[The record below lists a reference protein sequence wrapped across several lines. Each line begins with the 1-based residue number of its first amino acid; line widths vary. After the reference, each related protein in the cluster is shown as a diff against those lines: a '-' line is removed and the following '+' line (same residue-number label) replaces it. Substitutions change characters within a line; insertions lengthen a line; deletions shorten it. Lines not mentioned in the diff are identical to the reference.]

1 MKRLS
6 RILCAID
13 SSRPAQAAF
22 SQALALSG
30 ARHTELALVIAVP
43 RSEPFNRRARA
54 RIALIAALRRAADAA
69 GVRLRVSVQH
79 GDPAGVILLHAQ
91 SRHCDLIVLGTRG
104 GPGRERF
111 RAGSVARQVT
121 GRATCPVLVVPAA
134 PAGGRG
140 ERRGTFS
147 NVVCPADFSPA
158 SDLALSQALGVA
170 ADSRGRLTLV
180 HAVPGSD
187 PMNRSAYHFSV
198 PEYGQLMKREA
209 WQRMQDSVPPGLRAT
224 TDVYARVVTGTPAD
238 QIVRLARDIDADLI
252 VMGVTSRGAVG
263 RRLFGSTAVRV
274 MRSAACPVLAV
285 PGRMQKTAPLHDAST
300 STVLRAA

>member
-6 RILCAID
+6 HILCAID

-22 SQALALSG
+22 RQALALSG
-30 ARHTELALVIAVP
+30 ARNAELALVIAVP

-54 RIALIAALRRAADAA
+54 RTALIAAVRRAAGAA

-79 GDPAGVILLHAQ
+79 GDPAGVILLHAH
-91 SRHCDLIVLGTRG
+91 SRPCDLIVLGTRRRS
-104 GPGRERF
+104 GRERF
-111 RAGSVARQVT
+111 REGSVAEQVT
-121 GRATCPVLVVPAA
+121 RRATCPVLAVPAEPTA
-134 PAGGRG
+134 GRG
-140 ERRGTFS
+140 GQGGAFR
-147 NVVCPADFSPA
+147 NVVCPVDFSPA
-158 SDLALSQALGVA
+158 SDVALTQALGVA
-170 ADSRGRLTLV
+170 ADSQGRLTLV

-198 PEYGQLMKREA
+198 PEYGRLMKREA

-224 TDVYARVVTGTPAD
+224 IDVYARVVTGTPAD
-238 QIVRLARDIDADLI
+238 QIVRLAGDINADLI

-285 PGRMQKTAPLHDAST
+285 PGRMQMTEWLPDAST
-300 STVLRAA
+300 STVPRAA